1 MPISLILIVNIKVH
15 ILNKDKIKQLFN
27 YMIDNCYIVFKGKVY
42 RQNIGVPMGIDPAPF
57 IANLFLHFYENRY
70 VYSLIN
76 SGNLYNAKKL
86 ANNFRYLDD
95 LLGLNDKGFFSQVN
109 STIYPVELAL
119 SRTDRDGT
127 QADYLDMN
135 IDINGNFFN
144 SKLFDKRDSFNFRV
158 INFPCI
164 TYSNIPSIPSYGI
177 FISQILRICRICTQY
192 ADFCT
197 AINRLSQEFLNKG
210 FDKLVLSKK
219 FERFLEK
226 YEREWAKFG
235 CLPEIPTCL
244 TR

>member
-1 MPISLILIVNIKVH
+1 MSLAAKVMA
-15 ILNKDKIKQLFN
+15 L
-27 YMIDNCYIVFKGKVY
+27 YY
-42 RQNIGVPMGIDPAPF
+42 
-57 IANLFLHFYENRY
+57 NLFLHFYENRY
-70 VYSLIN
+70 MYSLIN

-95 LLGLNDKGFFSQVN
+95 LLGLNDKGFFSHVS

-119 SRTDRDGT
+119 SRTDRNGT
-127 QADYLDMN
+127 QADYLDMD
-135 IDINGNFFN
+135 IDINGNFFK
-144 SKLFDKRDSFNFRV
+144 SKLFDKRDGFNFRV
-158 INFPCI
+158 INFPCM

-210 FDKLVLSKK
+210 FDKLILCKK
-219 FERFLEK
+219 FEKFLDK